1 MADLESRIIKFQSKK
16 HLSDVPLKAV
26 PGHFATN
33 HSHINYYIDL
43 TTLKSRQNEAASSAH
58 SLALQYMHSTIVDT
72 IVCFDGMEVIGAY
85 LADELNRAGFLSCNA
100 HKTIYVVKPEY
111 ISSSQL
117 LFRDNIQPMIKNR
130 HIILLMAS
138 VTTGISIQKGIECVQ
153 YYGGEVVGVSTIFS
167 AINKYEDMPI
177 NTLFTPDDIP
187 GYQTYSRHE
196 CPFCKNNQKVEALV
210 NSFGYSML

>member
-1 MADLESRIIKFQSKK
+1 MVDLESRIIKFQSKK
-16 HLSDVPLKAV
+16 GLSKIPIKAV

-43 TTLKSRQNEAASSAH
+43 TTLKSRQNEAAASAH
-58 SLALQYMHSTIVDT
+58 ALALQYIHSTIVDT

-85 LADELNRAGFLSCNA
+85 LADELNRAGFMSYNA
-100 HKTIYVVKPEY
+100 HKTIYIVKPEY

-138 VTTGISIQKGIECVQ
+138 ATTGISIKKGIECVE
-153 YYGGEVVGVSTIFS
+153 YYGGKVQGISTIFS
-167 AINKYEDMPI
+167 AIDKYEDLTV
-177 NTLFTPDDIP
+177 NTLFTPNDIP

-196 CPFCKNNQKVEALV
+196 CPFCKKGERVEALV
-210 NSFGYSML
+210 NSFGYSKL

>member
-16 HLSDVPLKAV
+16 RLSDVPLKAV

-85 LADELNRAGFLSCNA
+85 LAEELNRAGFLSYNA

-167 AINKYEDMPI
+167 AINKYEDMPV

-187 GYQTYSRHE
+187 GYQT
-196 CPFCKNNQKVEALV
+196 
-210 NSFGYSML
+210 